1 MGLDQDKIKKRLS
14 QIEID
19 INQMNQM
26 IDENLQLVDP
36 AESEGAKEIP
46 EVAETAETA
55 EAAEAAEA
63 AFPSSNVEV
72 NDTREDVVQPEAD
85 HEPTKEHI
93 PSDNEKKKRMETEP
107 KKLEPQAGVVEETQ
121 ENHTANVI
129 GNSYNAFVAKS
140 AQNGE
145 SIDNDTQVKAH
156 DTENVNQSGVDN
168 ETAKNVDDEW
178 EDEKSDVEDKCTGT
192 EAVEKIEAQPLKP
205 PTRQTISSAGHR
217 TADTELIL
225 DSFSSINNERDQDI
239 LPQTI
244 SVGSNNDDNHESKHS
259 ADETTDTSEDFP
271 NPSGRSTPLDSQSK
285 IFIPKKNL
293 KEDNTD
299 ANGSD
304 SASRELKPVPN
315 LEKRRPTNPFRV
327 ISVSSNSTSR
337 DGSRKSSV
345 NKYDTPI
352 SSPINSASELGN
364 TAKLEKRHDY
374 LVMKCTK
381 LQKEIDYLNKMNA
394 QGSLSMDDGKRLK
407 RAVVKLQEYLDS
419 KTKEKYEVGVLLS
432 RQLRKQIDRG
442 ENGQFW
448 IGTK

>member
-26 IDENLQLVDP
+26 IDENLQLVEP
-36 AESEGAKEIP
+36 TENEAAKEIP
-46 EVAETAETA
+46 EVG
-55 EAAEAAEA
+55 EATEA
-63 AFPSSNVEV
+63 AFPSSNEEFS
-72 NDTREDVVQPEAD
+72 NTREDAVQPEAGN
-85 HEPTKEHI
+85 ESPKEHI
-93 PSDNEKKKRMETEP
+93 FSDNEKKKSMETEP
-107 KKLEPQAGVVEETQ
+107 EQLEPQVAVVQ
-121 ENHTANVI
+121 EIQVNHTAIVI
-129 GNSYNAFVAKS
+129 GDSYNAFVAKS
-140 AQNGE
+140 AKNAE
-145 SIDNDTQVKAH
+145 SNDSDTEVKAY

-168 ETAKNVDDEW
+168 ETAKSDDDEW
-178 EDEKSDVEDKCTGT
+178 EDEKSDAEDKCTGK
-192 EAVEKIEAQPLKP
+192 EEVEKIEAQPLKP
-205 PTRQTISSAGHR
+205 PTRETISYAGHR

-225 DSFSSINNERDQDI
+225 DNFSSGNDGGDPNI

-244 SVGSNNDDNHESKHS
+244 SVGSKNDDNHENKHL
-259 ADETTDTSEDFP
+259 ADQTTDTSEDFP

-293 KEDNTD
+293 KEDDTD
-299 ANGSD
+299 ANDSD

-315 LEKRRPTNPFRV
+315 FEKRRPTNPFRV
-327 ISVSSNSTSR
+327 ISVSSNSGSR
-337 DGSRKSSV
+337 DGSRKSSL
-345 NKYDTPI
+345 NKYDTPA
-352 SSPINSASELGN
+352 SSPITSASELGN

-374 LVMKCTK
+374 LAMKCTK